1 MAKLTTFNFITLNG
15 LYKGPQEDTSWHRH
29 GEEEAEYASGSME
42 GDHSI
47 LLFGRKTY
55 ESMASWWPS
64 PMALET
70 MPEVAAGMN
79 RSEKIVFSKTLE
91 SADWENTTLIKGD
104 LIDEIK
110 RLKETLTKDLVV
122 LGSSNLI
129 TQLADARLV
138 DYYGIMID
146 PVALGNGTPF
156 FNGLKNKLDLKLVES
171 KVFKSGVVL
180 LGYIPL

>member
-1 MAKLTTFNFITLNG
+1 MAKLITFNFITLNG
-15 LYKGPQEDTSWHRH
+15 FYKGPQEDTSWHRH
-29 GEEEAEYASGSME
+29 GQEEAEFAAGSME
-42 GDHSI
+42 ENKGI

-79 RSEKIVFSKTLE
+79 RSEKIVFSKTLQ

-104 LIDEIK
+104 LIIEIR

-122 LGSSNLI
+122 LGSGSLI
-129 TQLADARLV
+129 TQLADARLI
-138 DYYGIMID
+138 DYYQIMID
-146 PVALGNGTPF
+146 PVALGDGTPF
-156 FNGLKNKLDLKLVES
+156 FNGLKNKLDLKLVQS

-180 LGYIPL
+180 LGYTPL